1 MLCHL
6 ECPDIGN
13 FFPSFLLQKY
23 PTYFITV
30 QDKNQ
35 PFSKEFHAVTVGF
48 GDTDRNFGES
58 GLQFLGQNCNNRVFC
73 IEMSRINQGQSRLL
87 SVSELVVF
95 YVSGDKGVASGLDGL
110 KPFTSTGT
118 TAYGNPMDRL
128 SSVGIPQPRAAQA
141 VLNLG
146 QKAVQ

>member
-1 MLCHL
+1 M
-6 ECPDIGN
+6 
-13 FFPSFLLQKY
+13 
-23 PTYFITV
+23 